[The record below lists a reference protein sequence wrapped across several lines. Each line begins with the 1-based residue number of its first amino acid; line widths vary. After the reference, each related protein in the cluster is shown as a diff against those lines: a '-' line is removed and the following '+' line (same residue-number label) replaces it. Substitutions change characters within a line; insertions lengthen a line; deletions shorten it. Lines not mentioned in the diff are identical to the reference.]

1 MVTRR
6 LPAREWLDVRHARAR
21 LIVPRLPEEPG
32 ATLTIAGGEAAHA
45 RARRLAPGDSV
56 VVLDG
61 SGREALA
68 DVLSVTR
75 GEATLTITEILRR
88 ESGGRPTSLFLA
100 GLKPD
105 RLAWAVEK
113 ATELGAADVTIVRS
127 ERTQAFRASPGLLPR
142 LLRVARESAKQ
153 CGRADWPSVSGPLA
167 LERVLHEERFAH
179 RFFLD
184 FDGAS
189 FPRRLSAEPAALLVG
204 PEGGWTAGERDDAS
218 RLGWKIVTLPAGRLR
233 AETAVA
239 AALTLV
245 NAARER

>member
-1 MVTRR
+1 V
-6 LPAREWLDVRHARAR
+6 DVRHARAR
-21 LIVPRLPEEPG
+21 LIVPRLPEPG
-32 ATLTIAGGEAAHA
+32 ELLKVSGSEAAHV
-45 RARRLAPGDSV
+45 RARRLTAGDSL

-61 SGREALA
+61 SGREAIA
-68 DVLSVTR
+68 DVVAVTR
-75 GEATLTITEILRR
+75 RDVTLSISTIVRR
-88 ESGGRPTSLFLA
+88 ESGSRPTSLFLA

-105 RLAWAVEK
+105 RLSWAVEK

-127 ERTQAFRASPGLLPR
+127 QRTQSFRASPALFPR
-142 LLRVARESAKQ
+142 LERVARESAKQ

-167 LERVLHEERFAH
+167 FDRVLEDERFAH

-189 FPRRLSAEPAALLVG
+189 FPRRLSAEPAAILVG
-204 PEGGWTAGERDDAS
+204 PEGGWTAGERSAAFE
-218 RLGWKIVTLPAGRLR
+218 RGWKIVTLPAGRLR